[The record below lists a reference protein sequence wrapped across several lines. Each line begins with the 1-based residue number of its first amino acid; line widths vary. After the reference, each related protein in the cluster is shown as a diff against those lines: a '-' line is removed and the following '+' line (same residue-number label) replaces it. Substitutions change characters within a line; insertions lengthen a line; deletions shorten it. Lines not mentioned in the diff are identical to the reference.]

1 MSDMGTTA
9 RPECHPKARPSKD
22 DMFYL
27 EEITNFVGEQD
38 MGTID
43 WNESENWR
51 RGYELVEQMRNW
63 FDYRAGSLS
72 RRRCTR
78 MEQTEE
84 AVGSSEV
91 GADPQAG
98 EGRAEPLESYG
109 AGVGMSRGA
118 PMK

>member
-1 MSDMGTTA
+1 
-9 RPECHPKARPSKD
+9 
-22 DMFYL
+22 
-27 EEITNFVGEQD
+27 
-38 MGTID
+38 
-43 WNESENWR
+43 
-51 RGYELVEQMRNW
+51 
-63 FDYRAGSLS
+63 
-72 RRRCTR
+72 